1 MIHSII
7 DFFPDKN
14 QWFSFVDYFLSF
26 KAITLLGFI
35 SGLFTL
41 IIDNTDF
48 LNRVS
53 NLFRYLSEFKIE
65 KIFDDFTDETKE
77 YHKQKRYGER
87 IAFRS
92 QAACQKYYDWLN
104 EKKEN

>member
-1 MIHSII
+1 MIIR
-7 DFFPDKN
+7 
-14 QWFSFVDYFLSF
+14 
-26 KAITLLGFI
+26 A
-35 SGLFTL
+35 
-41 IIDNTDF
+41 
-48 LNRVS
+48 
-53 NLFRYLSEFKIE
+53 NLKLK

-92 QAACQKYYDWLN
+92 QDACQKYCDWLN